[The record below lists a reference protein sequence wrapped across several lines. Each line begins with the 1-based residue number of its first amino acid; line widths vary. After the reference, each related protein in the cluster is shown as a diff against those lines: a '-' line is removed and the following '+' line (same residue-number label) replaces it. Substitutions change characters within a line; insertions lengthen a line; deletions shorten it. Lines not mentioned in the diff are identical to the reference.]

1 MTELNKL
8 NMKTLDGIS
17 ENIEKIE
24 KLFPNCITE
33 SKDENGNL
41 KKSIN
46 FEVLKQLLSK
56 DIAEGR
62 ENYEFTW
69 PGKKAAILE
78 ANTPITKTLRPCVED
93 SKNWENTKNL
103 YIEGD
108 NLEALKILQESYI
121 GKVKMIYID
130 PPYNTGNDFVYKD
143 DFSKSES
150 DYSESI
156 GQKKE
161 NGERLF
167 KNTESNGRFHSDWC
181 SMIYSR
187 LLLAR
192 NMLSEEGVI
201 FISIDE
207 NEFENLTKIA
217 DEIFGKSNNIGQFVW
232 AGGRKNDSKFI
243 SVSHEYI
250 LCFVKNIEFLKNHK
264 IVWREKKSGLE
275 KIYSE
280 FEKLKQQY
288 SDNYELIETE
298 LKKWFKTLPES
309 DPAREHSHYCSVDD
323 RGIYFADNISW
334 PGGGG
339 PKYDVLHPKTGKPVK
354 IPSRGW
360 LTNKET
366 LEKWIKDGLVKFG
379 PDENYVPQLKAY
391 LKNREYAV
399 PYSVIYKDG
408 RASSKR
414 LKSLMGEKIFENP
427 KDEEIISR
435 LISLCLSGENQ
446 IVLDFFSGSG
456 TTAHSVFL
464 SNISKSVNAKFI
476 LVQLPETI
484 SVKAGDSE
492 KTKKVATNATQ
503 FLKSIN
509 KPINICEIGKER
521 IRRAGEQIK
530 KEHPET
536 NVDVGFRVFKVD
548 SSNMKDVYYNP
559 EFLSQDLLL
568 SLESNIK
575 EDRSD
580 LDLLFGCILDL
591 GLTLDKEVK
600 EETIGD
606 TKVYIYNDDEK
617 EGPDLIACFADSITE
632 DVITA
637 IAKRNPLKAVFK
649 DSSFENSPSKINLFE
664 LFKTYANISD
674 DNELQ
679 SRVRV
684 I

>member
-8 NMKTLDGIS
+8 NMKTLDGTS

-46 FEVLKQLLSK
+46 FDILKQLLSK

-264 IVWREKKSGLE
+264 IVWREK
-275 KIYSE
+275 
-280 FEKLKQQY
+280 
-288 SDNYELIETE
+288 N
-298 LKKWFKTLPES
+298 
-309 DPAREHSHYCSVDD
+309 
-323 RGIYFADNISW
+323 
-334 PGGGG
+334 
-339 PKYDVLHPKTGKPVK
+339 
-354 IPSRGW
+354 
-360 LTNKET
+360 
-366 LEKWIKDGLVKFG
+366 
-379 PDENYVPQLKAY
+379 
-391 LKNREYAV
+391 
-399 PYSVIYKDG
+399 
-408 RASSKR
+408 
-414 LKSLMGEKIFENP
+414 
-427 KDEEIISR
+427 
-435 LISLCLSGENQ
+435 
-446 IVLDFFSGSG
+446 LD
-456 TTAHSVFL
+456 
-464 SNISKSVNAKFI
+464 
-476 LVQLPETI
+476 
-484 SVKAGDSE
+484 
-492 KTKKVATNATQ
+492 
-503 FLKSIN
+503 
-509 KPINICEIGKER
+509 
-521 IRRAGEQIK
+521 
-530 KEHPET
+530 
-536 NVDVGFRVFKVD
+536 
-548 SSNMKDVYYNP
+548 
-559 EFLSQDLLL
+559 
-568 SLESNIK
+568 
-575 EDRSD
+575 
-580 LDLLFGCILDL
+580 
-591 GLTLDKEVK
+591 
-600 EETIGD
+600 
-606 TKVYIYNDDEK
+606 
-617 EGPDLIACFADSITE
+617 
-632 DVITA
+632 
-637 IAKRNPLKAVFK
+637 
-649 DSSFENSPSKINLFE
+649 
-664 LFKTYANISD
+664 
-674 DNELQ
+674 
-679 SRVRV
+679 
-684 I
+684 